1 MFQSNMPLHF
11 WGHCIHTSV
20 YLINRT
26 PSSRLAHKTPFKVLF
41 GYAPNYAH
49 LKVFVCLCYA
59 STLSYNGSKFAP
71 RARKCVFL
79 GYPFG
84 VKGYKVLDL
93 TTKNVFIFRDV
104 IFHETIFPFG
114 NVDANFAYPFIS
126 KVDTTSEG
134 CLGPFV
140 TPISIPDM
148 HTNHSESCSE
158 PIPSSLSLSST
169 HICTNHNSL
178 PDPMPF
184 DSTSVLLDS
193 VSSIV
198 TNPTIKDQ
206 PLKKSTRVHKP
217 PMYLQDYACNSASVL
232 SFASADSHPPRSP
245 YDLLVLSHLLPF
257 GSLIQ
262 ILSNDCQPRPFNPSV
277 LFSGNPR
284 SFVEGSHG

>member
-11 WGHCIHTSV
+11 LGHCILTSV

-49 LKVFVCLCYA
+49 FKVFVCLCYA
-59 STLSYNGSKFAP
+59 STLSHNGSKFAP

-93 TTKNVFIFRDV
+93 TTKNVFISRDV

-114 NVDANFAYPFIS
+114 NVVANFAYPFIS
-126 KVDTTSEG
+126 KVNTTSKG

-148 HTNHSESCSE
+148 HTNHSKSCSE
-158 PIPSSLSLSST
+158 PIPSSS
-169 HICTNHNSL
+169 
-178 PDPMPF
+178 
-184 DSTSVLLDS
+184 
-193 VSSIV
+193 
-198 TNPTIKDQ
+198 
-206 PLKKSTRVHKP
+206 
-217 PMYLQDYACNSASVL
+217 
-232 SFASADSHPPRSP
+232 
-245 YDLLVLSHLLPF
+245 
-257 GSLIQ
+257 
-262 ILSNDCQPRPFNPSV
+262 
-277 LFSGNPR
+277 
-284 SFVEGSHG
+284 